1 MMACTFNR
9 GALTVLLFTLALLTA
24 PGVMAAQSA
33 NERLDI
39 VERKLESRGLVD
51 MLNRLEQL
59 QQSLQEMRGEM
70 EVQANTLQQIQ
81 RQQRQ
86 QYLDIDRRL
95 RQLESAPAAGTAAA
109 IAPSA
114 GPRVG
119 APAVTAP
126 PVVAVPPITAPP
138 VTAGGGRSIA
148 PTRPASK
155 YTPPAAPVPG
165 SIEQIGEQAE
175 YDKAL
180 AMLREGRYAEAA
192 QAFKRFLVDHPGSSY
207 ADNAN
212 YWLGEA
218 YYVTR
223 SFDRAQSTFHEPGGH
238 LPAKYQGRR
247 QPPEDRLHPLRE
259 KGLVRG
265 TQGIDRPGQRVSG
278 NHSGA
283 AGK

>member
-1 MMACTFNR
+1 M
-9 GALTVLLFTLALLTA
+9 VLLFALALLTA

-39 VERKLESRGLVD
+39 IERKLESRGLVD

-126 PVVAVPPITAPP
+126 PVIAVPP
-138 VTAGGGRSIA
+138 
-148 PTRPASK
+148 
-155 YTPPAAPVPG
+155 
-165 SIEQIGEQAE
+165 
-175 YDKAL
+175 
-180 AMLREGRYAEAA
+180 
-192 QAFKRFLVDHPGSSY
+192 
-207 ADNAN
+207 
-212 YWLGEA
+212 
-218 YYVTR
+218 
-223 SFDRAQSTFHEPGGH
+223 
-238 LPAKYQGRR
+238 
-247 QPPEDRLHPLRE
+247 
-259 KGLVRG
+259 
-265 TQGIDRPGQRVSG
+265 
-278 NHSGA
+278 
-283 AGK
+283 